1 MTSVRS
7 GVRKV
12 AYLKR
17 SPANTLSR
25 ASREPVSARDSI
37 ASGPRI
43 GGRQANKSAP
53 GGRRDYSPPGSPS
66 QQIDSSSPDRSASLR
81 LVCGERPVLRR
92 KGVED
97 SRCRVRLVFSAALC
111 EDIMSLRTAADPDG
125 LTCESPITAMNRAL
139 RGRRHPPSPLRA
151 SANELLKW
159 RSTELLTAKVAQEF
173 LDAWRRRVATTSCT
187 GASREVWSLFRSTPV
202 GLVRPSPRQRQ

>member
-43 GGRQANKSAP
+43 GGRQANKSAQE
-53 GGRRDYSPPGSPS
+53 GGGITRRP
-66 QQIDSSSPDRSASLR
+66 A
-81 LVCGERPVLRR
+81 
-92 KGVED
+92 
-97 SRCRVRLVFSAALC
+97 
-111 EDIMSLRTAADPDG
+111 
-125 LTCESPITAMNRAL
+125 
-139 RGRRHPPSPLRA
+139 RHP
-151 SANELLKW
+151 NK
-159 RSTELLTAKVAQEF
+159 LTH
-173 LDAWRRRVATTSCT
+173 RRRI
-187 GASREVWSLFRSTPV
+187 G
-202 GLVRPSPRQRQ
+202 PRR